1 MAFGGLILSLYK
13 AEAIVL
19 RVRDF
24 GEADKALTF
33 LTREEG
39 KVQAVAKGARR
50 PRNRLAGVTQIFTHC
65 SLLLFRGKNLDTLSQ
80 AEINDSFRRLR
91 EDLDKLAYATY
102 FCELMDEMVKER
114 DKNDDHFVLL
124 LAALHLLNE
133 RPELA
138 TVRRWFELRLL
149 SVLGYR
155 PHLGTCVSC
164 GAEIEGTTLR
174 FSPGQGG
181 LLCPQCLVGE
191 DEIILISRG
200 TLETVKRLMQ
210 MDPRRS
216 GVLKFGPDTEA
227 EMDRMLKAYISYRM
241 EKRLKSL
248 EFLEMVS
255 GSPS

>member
-1 MAFGGLILSLYK
+1 MSLYR

-24 GEADKALTF
+24 GEADKVLTL

-65 SLLLFRGKNLDTLSQ
+65 SLLLFRGKNLDTVSQ
-80 AEINDSFRRLR
+80 GEITESFRQLR

-133 RPELA
+133 RPELV

-164 GAEIEGTTLR
+164 GAETEGTTLR

-181 LLCPQCLVGE
+181 LLCPKCLGG
-191 DEIILISRG
+191 DEEVILISRG

-210 MDPRRS
+210 LDPRRA
-216 GVLKFGPDTEA
+216 GVLRYGPETEV
-227 EMDRMLKAYISYRM
+227 EMDRMLKAYIAFRL

-248 EFLEMVS
+248 EFLEMVT
-255 GSPS
+255 G